1 MNMDVNLADLVAAVG
16 DALPDR
22 CALVCDG
29 DRLSYPELTARSNQV
44 AQHLAGAGLA
54 PDEPV
59 GLYLLNSTAYIEALL
74 GCMVARTIP
83 VNINYRYTGQELAQ
97 LLGSARLA
105 GLVVDAEHA
114 WLASAVAPSC
124 PTLRHVVITGRD
136 PAQPPPRFPDQ
147 VTVVD
152 YAPAVAAA
160 PATQRCLIPEPVH
173 AAASSAN

>member
-16 DALPDR
+16 AALPDR

-29 DRLSYPELTARSNQV
+29 DRLGYPELTARTTQV
-44 AQHLAGAGLA
+44 PPPRAAAGLA
-54 PDEPV
+54 TDEPV

-105 GLVVDAEHA
+105 G
-114 WLASAVAPSC
+114 
-124 PTLRHVVITGRD
+124 
-136 PAQPPPRFPDQ
+136 
-147 VTVVD
+147 
-152 YAPAVAAA
+152 
-160 PATQRCLIPEPVH
+160 AT
-173 AAASSAN
+173 

>member
-44 AQHLAGAGLA
+44 AQHLAAAGLA

-83 VNINYRYTGQELAQ
+83 VNINYRYTGHELANCSAARGWR
-97 LLGSARLA
+97 GSWSTPSTPGWRRP
-105 GLVVDAEHA
+105 
-114 WLASAVAPSC
+114 SRRPAPPCGTWSS
-124 PTLRHVVITGRD
+124 PGGSGS
-136 PAQPPPRFPDQ
+136 PPPRFPDQ

-160 PATQRCLIPEPVH
+160 PASRRTTG
-173 AAASSAN
+173 AAATTS

>member
-44 AQHLAGAGLA
+44 AQHLADAGLA

-74 GCMVARTIP
+74 GCMVARTVP
-83 VNINYRYTGQELAQ
+83 VNINYRYTGHELAQ

-114 WLASAVAPSC
+114 SLASAVAPSC

-160 PATQRCLIPEPVH
+160 PARDWATWLLRAI
-173 AAASSAN
+173 SSG